1 MDERD
6 WLAEQ
11 FEEHRTRLRAVAYRM
26 LGSLSEA
33 DDAVQEAWLR
43 LSRSSAGDTDNLG
56 AWLTTVVGRV
66 SLNMLRSRRV
76 RREEPLGVHVPE
88 PILDPTD
95 GTDPE
100 HEALLADSVGLA
112 LLVVLE
118 TLAPPER
125 LAFVLHD
132 MFAVPF
138 DEIAAIVDRSP
149 EAARQL
155 ASRAR
160 RRVQGESTVPDADL
174 DTQREVVDAFMAAAR
189 DGDFD
194 ALVAVLD
201 PDVVLRADLGP
212 AGGTREVRGAA
223 AVAGQALTYS
233 RLGLVVRPALVN
245 GAIGAVTT
253 RDGEPFSVAGITI
266 RGGRIVAMDFLAD
279 PERLRR
285 LDLTF
290 LDD

>member
-6 WLAEQ
+6 WLAER
-11 FEEHRTRLRAVAYRM
+11 FEEHRGRLRSVAYRM

-33 DDAVQEAWLR
+33 DDAVQESWLR
-43 LSRSSAGDTDNLG
+43 LSRADAGDVENLG

-66 SLNMLRSRRV
+66 ALDMLRSRRR
-76 RREEPLGVHVPE
+76 RREEPPGARLPE
-88 PILDPTD
+88 PVLDRVD

-100 HEALLADSVGLA
+100 HEALLAGSVGLA

-118 TLAPPER
+118 TLTPAER

-138 DEIAAIVDRSP
+138 DELAPIVGRSP
-149 EAARQL
+149 DAARQL

-160 RRVQGESTVPDADL
+160 RRVRGERSVPDADL
-174 DTQREVVDAFMAAAR
+174 DTQRRVAAAFLAAAR

-194 ALVAVLD
+194 ALLEVLD

-212 AGGTREVRGAA
+212 LGRSREVRGAA
-223 AVAGQALTYS
+223 AVARQALTYS
-233 RLGLVVRPALVN
+233 RLGLVTRPALVN
-245 GAIGAVTT
+245 GAVGAVTT
-253 RDGEPFSVAGITI
+253 LDGQPFAVGAFTVRD
-266 RGGRIVAMDFLAD
+266 GRIVEIDILAD
-279 PERLRR
+279 TERLRR
-285 LDLTF
+285 LDLTI
-290 LDD
+290 LDG